1 MVSEKLFFGKR
12 FSGYHGGPFSGLDI
26 LVLSIIKN
34 YENTGISGYDII
46 LEINEKFKPMW
57 RASPGTIYPL
67 LGRLE
72 ERGFVEAEEIVDE
85 NNRQKKIYKIT
96 DTGKERLEEVLKN
109 NLESSMNTL
118 GDYIRTVVQTWLP
131 NEKKINRVMTCFP
144 FHCSP
149 PHKDIDT
156 EDYSL
161 QNINRLERI
170 IKELHFSKQRLMNR
184 LDEINNE
191 IEFYQK
197 VLENL
202 KKERDQKTK
211 TIPIVGDDEYE
222 RGFGINE

>member
-1 MVSEKLFFGKR
+1 MFFGKR

-34 YENTGISGYDII
+34 YESTGISGYDII
-46 LEINEKFKPMW
+46 LEINQTFKPMW

-72 ERGFVEAEEIVDE
+72 ERAFVEAEEIIDE

-96 DTGKERLEEVLKN
+96 KTGIERLEEVLKD

-131 NEKKINRVMTCFP
+131 DEKRINRVMTCFP

-149 PHKDIDT
+149 HHREIDK

-161 QNINRLERI
+161 KNINRLERI
-170 IKELHFSKQRLMNR
+170 LKELKFSKRRLVHR
-184 LDEINNE
+184 LEEIDIE
-191 IEFYQK
+191 IESYQK
-197 VLENL
+197 VLDNL
-202 KKERDQKTK
+202 KNERDQKAK

-222 RGFGINE
+222 RGFEKE

>member
-1 MVSEKLFFGKR
+1 MFFGKR

-72 ERGFVEAEEIVDE
+72 ERGFVEAEEIIDE
-85 NNRQKKIYKIT
+85 NNRQKKMYKIT
-96 DTGKERLEEVLKN
+96 NTGKERLEEVLKN

-131 NEKKINRVMTCFP
+131 DEKKINKVMSCFP

-149 PHKDIDT
+149 HRREIDK

-161 QNINRLERI
+161 KNINRLERI
-170 IKELHFSKQRLMNR
+170 LKELQFSKQRLMHR
-184 LDEINNE
+184 LEE
-191 IEFYQK
+191 IEREIEYYQE
-197 VLENL
+197 LLDSL
-202 KKERDQKTK
+202 KNERKQKAK

-222 RGFGINE
+222 KGFEKD

>member
-1 MVSEKLFFGKR
+1 LFFGKR

-34 YENTGISGYDII
+34 YESTGISGYDII
-46 LEINEKFKPMW
+46 LEINDKFKPMW

-85 NNRQKKIYKIT
+85 NNRQKKMYKIT
-96 DTGKERLEEVLKN
+96 NTGKERLEEVLKN

-131 NEKKINRVMTCFP
+131 DEKKINRVMSCFP
-144 FHCSP
+144 FHCSS
-149 PHKDIDT
+149 HRREIDK

-161 QNINRLERI
+161 ENINRLERI
-170 IKELHFSKQRLMNR
+170 LKELKFSKQRLMHR
-184 LDEINNE
+184 LEE
-191 IEFYQK
+191 IEREIKSFQK
-197 VLENL
+197 VLDNL
-202 KKERDQKTK
+202 KNERDQMAK

-222 RGFGINE
+222 KGFEKE